1 MGIIFSGDFL
11 AFLKEALNLR
21 SAYATYRSLASW
33 LVKAAEAGETADQHL
48 MSGIELGNGAISLI
62 LSLLPSKALKIMDV
76 FGYSGD
82 RQYGLTTLLKT
93 GGWTRERAEPL
104 VSAQQEGIR
113 RPICGQSLHYQL
125 LRCF

>member
-104 VSAQQEGIR
+104 VSAEQEGIR